1 MSKYEHFCTNCG
13 STLEN
18 QEGYSSRKK
27 AWICTE
33 CGTALYGKEDKKRK
47 YKGITWICD
56 GCGEILDNQRGF
68 TDKKGTWKCRECGYK
83 NIIDESNIIIDNKET
98 KTNKKKN
105 NKKKT
110 NNSKKKKEE
119 TLFDNELEEDS
130 FNSYESDINTI
141 DDLDEEEDDDDDEDD
156 DDEDEYDFDY
166 DDVLDYD
173 DLDDTSF
180 EEYEQIL
187 EERKKKKEILEKID
201 HEEERI
207 SSLNRKAWLR
217 KNGKKTFRRTIII
230 ILVIALIYGLL
241 MLFLFL
247 NSFIKVGYNSK
258 DLIGLKYTIVEEKFD
273 SKGFTNVNIKSI
285 SDLEL
290 KDRNKSGLVT
300 EVIIGKKNKFNSKS
314 KFLPDTKIT
323 IIYHTT
329 IKYNPPITSKDAKGK
344 QYSEVVELF
353 KDVGFTNVKAK
364 GMDDLVTGWINKEG
378 EVSSITINSDKNYL
392 EDDEFEQDALVVIK
406 YHSFK

>member
-27 AWICTE
+27 AWKCTE
-33 CGTALYGKEDKKRK
+33 CGTALYGKEDNKRK
-47 YKGITWICD
+47 YKGIVWFCD

-68 TDKKGTWKCRECGYK
+68 TDKKGTWKCRECGYE
-83 NIIDESNIIIDNKET
+83 NIINESNIIDKEKPKT
-98 KTNKKKN
+98 SKKKTNKKK
-105 NKKKT
+105 T
-110 NNSKKKKEE
+110 TNSKKKKEE

-141 DDLDEEEDDDDDEDD
+141 DDLDEEEEDD
-156 DDEDEYDFDY
+156 DDEDEYDLNY

-173 DLDDTSF
+173 YLDDTSY

-187 EERKKKKEILEKID
+187 EERKKKKEILEKIN

-207 SSLNRKAWLR
+207 SNLHRKAWLR
-217 KNGKKTFRRTIII
+217 KNGRKVFRSTIIT
-230 ILVIALIYGLL
+230 ILVIVLIYSLL
-241 MLFLFL
+241 ILFLFL
-247 NSFIKVGYNSK
+247 NSLIKVGYDSK
-258 DLIGLKYTIVEEKFD
+258 DLVGLKYTVVEDKLE
-273 SKGFTNVNIKSI
+273 SHGFTNVNTKNIK
-285 SDLEL
+285 DLKL
-290 KDRNKSGLVT
+290 KNRNKSGIVT
-300 EVIIGKKNKFNSKS
+300 EVIIGKKNKFNSRS
-314 KFLPDTKIT
+314 KFLPDTEIT

-344 QYSEVVELF
+344 QYSEIVELF
-353 KDVGFTNVKAK
+353 KKAGFTNVKVK

-378 EVSSITINSDKNYL
+378 EVSSITINSEKNYY
-392 EDDEFEQDALVVIK
+392 EDDEFEQDASVIIK

>member
-18 QEGYSSRKK
+18 QEGYSHRKK

-33 CGTALYGKEDKKRK
+33 CGTALFGKEDKKRK
-47 YKGITWICD
+47 YKSIIWICD

-68 TDKKGTWKCRECGYK
+68 TDKKGTWKCKECGYK

-98 KTNKKKN
+98 KNNKKKN

-110 NNSKKKKEE
+110 NNSKKKKED
-119 TLFDNELEEDS
+119 TLFDNELEDDS
-130 FNSYESDINTI
+130 FNSYESDIHNI
-141 DDLDEEEDDDDDEDD
+141 DDLDEEDEDD
-156 DDEDEYDFDY
+156 DLDEDDDFGYDY
-166 DDVLDYD
+166 
-173 DLDDTSF
+173 LDDTSY

-207 SSLNRKAWLR
+207 SSLNRKSWLR
-217 KNGKKTFRRTIII
+217 KNGKKVFYSTIIT
-230 ILVIALIYGLL
+230 ILVIVLIYSLL
-241 MLFLFL
+241 ILFLFL
-247 NSFIKVGYNSK
+247 NSLIKVGYDSK
-258 DLIGLKYTIVEEKFD
+258 DLVGLKYTVVEDKLE
-273 SKGFTNVNIKSI
+273 SHGFTNVNTKNIK
-285 SDLEL
+285 DLKL
-290 KDRNKSGLVT
+290 KNRNKSGIVT
-300 EVIIGKKNKFNSKS
+300 EVIIGKKNKFNSRS
-314 KFLPDTKIT
+314 KFLPDTEIT

-344 QYSEVVELF
+344 QYSEIVELF
-353 KDVGFTNVKAK
+353 KKAGFTNVKVK

-378 EVSSITINSDKNYL
+378 EVSSITINSEKNYY
-392 EDDEFEQDALVVIK
+392 EDDEFEQDASVIIK